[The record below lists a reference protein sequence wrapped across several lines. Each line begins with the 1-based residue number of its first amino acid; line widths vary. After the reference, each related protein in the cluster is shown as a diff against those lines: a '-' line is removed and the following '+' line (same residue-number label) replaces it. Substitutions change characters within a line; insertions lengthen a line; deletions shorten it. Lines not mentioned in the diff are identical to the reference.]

1 MMPVCEPGINR
12 VSLVHGRKEPSG
24 FFQVMRFVDK
34 SCSNR
39 IPEINPPQS
48 IIHIGRQGTTAI
60 QRYFCPG
67 FHSIGLA
74 SIEVGVGINPRVRKE
89 HRVNRVVALPVVTC
103 ERDPY
108 SAGNVLA
115 RAKLELVLT
124 NRLEGRQRDGE
135 ILEKT
140 GQPGARDQN
149 ILNRRRH
156 EKVIVRCVEHRARTG
171 KSVREIDAR
180 TEVGIGRG
188 KTVAV
193 KSQAGVD
200 CQRPLVN
207 CIVSCT

>member
-1 MMPVCEPGINR
+1 MEIFAGRKNTLLGDFIYVVGEILDRKLKSQSRPIRVTQGLEAQGEILRELTGNPRRARCGRAAFVFSLYGSTASVLESHSRPQSASMMPVCEPGINR

-89 HRVNRVVALPVVTC
+89 H
-103 ERDPY
+103 
-108 SAGNVLA
+108 
-115 RAKLELVLT
+115 
-124 NRLEGRQRDGE
+124 
-135 ILEKT
+135 
-140 GQPGARDQN
+140 
-149 ILNRRRH
+149 
-156 EKVIVRCVEHRARTG
+156 
-171 KSVREIDAR
+171 
-180 TEVGIGRG
+180 
-188 KTVAV
+188 
-193 KSQAGVD
+193 
-200 CQRPLVN
+200 
-207 CIVSCT
+207 